1 MGCFIFRLLK
11 TIWSNTE
18 TVVEMNYI
26 TDLADQ
32 KYIKNYQGTI
42 LEIMMWQSSSS
53 DLLRTYITT
62 IGFAKIDCQIVK
74 VQASY

>member
-1 MGCFIFRLLK
+1 
-11 TIWSNTE
+11 
-18 TVVEMNYI
+18 MNYI